1 MNKNKDKDK
10 NINTNINSNENTGIW
25 SARFKG
31 KLDNIANHFN
41 SSISFDQKMYK
52 EDINGS
58 IKHAIMLESQG
69 IINKN
74 DLNSIISGLEE
85 ITIELDNNILTFN
98 PESEDIHMFIEEI
111 LTKKIGDPAKKL
123 HTARSRNDQV
133 ALDIKLY
140 LKNQIKIIINNL
152 KHLIITLSTLSTNNL
167 DTIMPG
173 YTHMQI
179 AQPITFAHH
188 LMAYAQMFIRD
199 IQRLTNANNLMDKSP
214 IGAGALATT
223 TYNINRFLE
232 SELLGFKYPT
242 RNSLDSV
249 SDRDHVIEIA
259 NALAIISM
267 HMSRICEEMII
278 WQSNEFKFIEI
289 SDKYSTGS
297 SIMPQKKNP
306 DMCELIRGKTGRIY
320 GNLVALLTMMKGL
333 PLAYNKDMQEDKE
346 PIFDSIE
353 NTKICIEILDK
364 MLETLTVN
372 TQNMAKKAEEGYIN
386 ATDVADYLT
395 KKGLPFREAYKI
407 TGSIVKYAIDKK
419 KTLNELTL
427 DEYNIFSNIFKN
439 DVYDAINIHNCVESR
454 NIYGGPS
461 KKAVSLQIKETL
473 EEISKY

>member
-1 MNKNKDKDK
+1 MEKNKNNKE
-10 NINTNINSNENTGIW
+10 TVGIW
-25 SARFKG
+25 GARFKG
-31 KLDNIANHFN
+31 QLETIANHFN
-41 SSISFDQKMYK
+41 SSISFDSKMYK
-52 EDINGS
+52 EDIEGS
-58 IKHAIMLESQG
+58 RKHAMMLEIQG
-69 IINKN
+69 IISKE
-74 DLNSIISGLEE
+74 DLDSILNGLEE
-85 ITIELDNNILTFN
+85 IEKDLNDGNLQVN
-98 PESEDIHMFIEEI
+98 PNSEDIHMFVEEI
-111 LTKKIGDPAKKL
+111 LTKRIGKPAKKL

-140 LKNQIKIIINNL
+140 LRNQIQILVKKL
-152 KHLIITLSTLSTNNL
+152 KHLIETLSNLAKNNL
-167 DTIMPG
+167 ATIMPG

-199 IQRLTNANNLMDKSP
+199 IYRLKNAEKIMDKSP

-223 TYNINRFLE
+223 TYDIDRFLE
-232 SELLGFKYPT
+232 ASLLGYDVPT

-259 NALAIISM
+259 NDIAIISM
-267 HMSRICEEMII
+267 HMSRISEEMII

-320 GNLVALLTMMKGL
+320 GNLIALLTMMKGL

-353 NTKICIEILDK
+353 NIIPCIDILDK

-372 TQNMAKKAEEGYIN
+372 KEIMAKKAEEGYIN

-419 KTLNELTL
+419 KTLNELSL
-427 DEYNIFSNIFKN
+427 DEYTTFSDIFTN
-439 DVYDAINIHNCVESR
+439 DIYDAINIHNCVESR

-461 KKAVSLQIKETL
+461 KEAVSLQIKETL

>member
-1 MNKNKDKDK
+1 MEKNNNNKE
-10 NINTNINSNENTGIW
+10 TVGIW
-25 SARFKG
+25 GARFKG
-31 KLDNIANHFN
+31 KLETIANHFN
-41 SSISFDQKMYK
+41 SSISFDSKMYK
-52 EDINGS
+52 EDIEGS
-58 IKHAIMLESQG
+58 KKHAMMLEIQG
-69 IINKN
+69 IISKE
-74 DLNSIISGLEE
+74 DLDSILNGLEE
-85 ITIELDNNILTFN
+85 IEKDLNDGNLQVN
-98 PESEDIHMFIEEI
+98 PNSEDIHMFVEEI
-111 LTKKIGDPAKKL
+111 LTKRIGKPAKKL

-140 LKNQIKIIINNL
+140 LRNQIQIIVKKL
-152 KHLIITLSTLSTNNL
+152 KHLIETLSNLAKNNL
-167 DTIMPG
+167 DTIIPG

-199 IQRLTNANNLMDKSP
+199 IYRLKNAEKIMDKSP

-223 TYNINRFLE
+223 TYDIDRFLE
-232 SELLGFKYPT
+232 ASLLGYDMPT

-259 NALAIISM
+259 NDIAIISM
-267 HMSRICEEMII
+267 HMSRISEEMII

-320 GNLVALLTMMKGL
+320 GNLIALLTIMKGL

-353 NTKICIEILDK
+353 NIIPCIDILDK

-372 TQNMAKKAEEGYIN
+372 KEIMAKKAEEGYIN

-427 DEYNIFSNIFKN
+427 DEYNTFSDIFTN
-439 DVYDAINIHNCVESR
+439 DIYDAINIHNCVESR

-461 KKAVSLQIKETL
+461 KEAVSLQIKETL

>member
-1 MNKNKDKDK
+1 MEKNKNNKE
-10 NINTNINSNENTGIW
+10 TVGIW
-25 SARFKG
+25 GARFKG
-31 KLDNIANHFN
+31 QLETIANHFN
-41 SSISFDQKMYK
+41 SSISFDSKMYK
-52 EDINGS
+52 EDIEGS
-58 IKHAIMLESQG
+58 KKHAMMLEIQG
-69 IINKN
+69 IISKE
-74 DLNSIISGLEE
+74 DLDSILNGLEE
-85 ITIELDNNILTFN
+85 IEKDLNDGNLQVN
-98 PESEDIHMFIEEI
+98 PNSEDIHMFVEEI
-111 LTKKIGDPAKKL
+111 LTKRIGKPAKKL

-140 LKNQIKIIINNL
+140 LRNQIQILVKKL
-152 KHLIITLSTLSTNNL
+152 KHLIETLSNLAKNNL

-199 IQRLTNANNLMDKSP
+199 IYRLKNAEKIMDKSP

-223 TYNINRFLE
+223 TYDIDRFLE
-232 SELLGFKYPT
+232 ASLLGYDMPT

-259 NALAIISM
+259 NDIAIISM
-267 HMSRICEEMII
+267 HMSRISEEMII

-320 GNLVALLTMMKGL
+320 GNLIALLTIMKGL

-353 NTKICIEILDK
+353 NIIPCIDILDK

-372 TQNMAKKAEEGYIN
+372 KEIMAKKAEEGYIN

-427 DEYNIFSNIFKN
+427 DEYNTFSDIFTN
-439 DVYDAINIHNCVESR
+439 DIYDAINIHNCVESR

-461 KKAVSLQIKETL
+461 KEAVSLQIKETL

>member
-1 MNKNKDKDK
+1 MEKNKNNKE
-10 NINTNINSNENTGIW
+10 TVGIW
-25 SARFKG
+25 GARFKG
-31 KLDNIANHFN
+31 ELESIANHFN
-41 SSISFDQKMYK
+41 SSISFDNKMYK
-52 EDINGS
+52 EDIEGS
-58 IKHAIMLESQG
+58 KKHAMMLEIQK
-69 IINKN
+69 IITKE
-74 DLNSIISGLEE
+74 DLDSILNGLEE
-85 ITIELDNNILTFN
+85 IEKDLNDGNLQVN
-98 PESEDIHMFIEEI
+98 PNSEDIHMFIEEI
-111 LTKKIGDPAKKL
+111 LTKRIGKPAKKL

-140 LKNQIKIIINNL
+140 LRNQIQILVKKL
-152 KHLIITLSTLSTNNL
+152 KHLIETLSNLAKNNL

-199 IQRLTNANNLMDKSP
+199 IYRLKNAEKIMDKSP

-223 TYNINRFLE
+223 TYDIDRFLE
-232 SELLGFKYPT
+232 ASLLGYDVPT

-259 NALAIISM
+259 NDIAIISM
-267 HMSRICEEMII
+267 HMSRISEEMII

-320 GNLVALLTMMKGL
+320 GNLIALLTMMKGL

-353 NTKICIEILDK
+353 NIIPCIDILDK

-372 TQNMAKKAEEGYIN
+372 KEIMAKKAEEGYIN

-427 DEYNIFSNIFKN
+427 DEYNTFSDIFTTDI
-439 DVYDAINIHNCVESR
+439 YDAINIHNCVESR

-461 KKAVSLQIKETL
+461 KEAVSLQIRETL

>member
-1 MNKNKDKDK
+1 MEKNKNNKE
-10 NINTNINSNENTGIW
+10 TVGIW
-25 SARFKG
+25 GARFKG
-31 KLDNIANHFN
+31 ELETIANHFN
-41 SSISFDQKMYK
+41 SSISFDNKMYK
-52 EDINGS
+52 EDIEGS
-58 IKHAIMLESQG
+58 KKHAMMLEIQG
-69 IINKN
+69 IINKE
-74 DLNSIISGLEE
+74 DLDSILNGLEE
-85 ITIELDNNILTFN
+85 IEKDLNDGNLQVN
-98 PESEDIHMFIEEI
+98 PNSEDIHMFVEEI
-111 LTKKIGDPAKKL
+111 LTKRIGKPAKKL

-140 LKNQIKIIINNL
+140 LRNQIQILVKKL
-152 KHLIITLSTLSTNNL
+152 KHLIETLSNLAKNNL

-188 LMAYAQMFIRD
+188 LIAYAQMFIRD
-199 IQRLTNANNLMDKSP
+199 IYRLKNAEKIMDKSP

-223 TYNINRFLE
+223 TYDIDRFLE
-232 SELLGFKYPT
+232 ASLLGYDMPT

-259 NALAIISM
+259 NDIAIISM
-267 HMSRICEEMII
+267 HMSRISEEMII

-320 GNLVALLTMMKGL
+320 GNLIALLTMMKGL

-353 NTKICIEILDK
+353 NIIPCIDILDK

-372 TQNMAKKAEEGYIN
+372 KEIMAKKAEEGYIN

-419 KTLNELTL
+419 KTLNELSL
-427 DEYNIFSNIFKN
+427 DEYTTFSDIFTN
-439 DVYDAINIHNCVESR
+439 DIYNAINIHNCVESR

-461 KKAVSLQIKETL
+461 KEAVSLQIKETL

>member
-1 MNKNKDKDK
+1 MEKNKNNKE
-10 NINTNINSNENTGIW
+10 TVGIW
-25 SARFKG
+25 GARFKG
-31 KLDNIANHFN
+31 ELETIANHFN
-41 SSISFDQKMYK
+41 SSISFDSKMYK
-52 EDINGS
+52 EDIEGS
-58 IKHAIMLESQG
+58 KKHAMMLEIQG
-69 IINKN
+69 IISKE
-74 DLNSIISGLEE
+74 DLDSILNGLEE
-85 ITIELDNNILTFN
+85 IEKDLNDGNLQVN
-98 PESEDIHMFIEEI
+98 PNSEDIHMFVEEI
-111 LTKKIGDPAKKL
+111 LTKRIGKPAKKL

-140 LKNQIKIIINNL
+140 LRNQIQIIVKKL
-152 KHLIITLSTLSTNNL
+152 KHLIETLSNLAKNNL

-199 IQRLTNANNLMDKSP
+199 IYRLKNAEKIMDKSP

-223 TYNINRFLE
+223 TYDIDRFLE
-232 SELLGFKYPT
+232 ASLLGYDLPT

-259 NALAIISM
+259 NNIAIISM
-267 HMSRICEEMII
+267 HMSRISEEMII

-320 GNLVALLTMMKGL
+320 GNLIALLTMMKGL

-353 NTKICIEILDK
+353 NIIPCIDILDK

-372 TQNMAKKAEEGYIN
+372 KKIMAKKAEEGYIN

-427 DEYNIFSNIFKN
+427 DEYNTFSDIFTN
-439 DVYDAINIHNCVESR
+439 DIYDAINIHNCVESR

-461 KKAVSLQIKETL
+461 KEAVSLQIKETL

>member
-1 MNKNKDKDK
+1 MEKNKNNKE
-10 NINTNINSNENTGIW
+10 IVGILG
-25 SARFKG
+25 ARFRG
-31 KLDNIANHFN
+31 QLETIANHFN
-41 SSISFDQKMYK
+41 SSISFDSKMYK
-52 EDINGS
+52 EDIEGS
-58 IKHAIMLESQG
+58 RKHAMMLEIQG
-69 IINKN
+69 IISKE
-74 DLNSIISGLEE
+74 DLDSILNGLEE
-85 ITIELDNNILTFN
+85 IEKDLNDGNLQVN
-98 PESEDIHMFIEEI
+98 PNSEDIHMFVEEI
-111 LTKKIGDPAKKL
+111 LTKRIGKPAKKL

-140 LKNQIKIIINNL
+140 LRNQIQTLVKKL
-152 KHLIITLSTLSTNNL
+152 KHLIETLSNLAKNNL

-199 IQRLTNANNLMDKSP
+199 IYRLKNAEKIMDKSP

-223 TYNINRFLE
+223 TYDIDRFLE
-232 SELLGFKYPT
+232 ASLLGYDMPT

-259 NALAIISM
+259 NDIAIISM
-267 HMSRICEEMII
+267 HMSRISEEMII

-320 GNLVALLTMMKGL
+320 GNLIALLTMMKGL

-353 NTKICIEILDK
+353 NIIPCIDILDK

-372 TQNMAKKAEEGYIN
+372 KEIMAKKAEEGYIN

-427 DEYNIFSNIFKN
+427 DEYNTFSDIFTTDI
-439 DVYDAINIHNCVESR
+439 YDAINIHNCVESR

-461 KKAVSLQIKETL
+461 KEAVSLQIKETL

>member
-1 MNKNKDKDK
+1 MEKNKNNKE
-10 NINTNINSNENTGIW
+10 TVGIW
-25 SARFKG
+25 GARFKG
-31 KLDNIANHFN
+31 QLETIANHFN
-41 SSISFDQKMYK
+41 SSISFDNKMYK
-52 EDINGS
+52 EDIEGS
-58 IKHAIMLESQG
+58 KKHAMMLEIQK
-69 IINKN
+69 IITKE
-74 DLNSIISGLEE
+74 DLDSILNGLEE
-85 ITIELDNNILTFN
+85 IEKDLNDGNLQVN
-98 PESEDIHMFIEEI
+98 PNSEDIHMFVEEI
-111 LTKKIGDPAKKL
+111 LTKRIGKPAKKL

-140 LKNQIKIIINNL
+140 LRNQIQILVKKL
-152 KHLIITLSTLSTNNL
+152 KHLIETLSNLAKNNL

-199 IQRLTNANNLMDKSP
+199 IYRLKNAEKIMDKCP

-223 TYNINRFLE
+223 TYDIDRFLE
-232 SELLGFKYPT
+232 ASLLGYDMPT

-259 NALAIISM
+259 NDIAIISM

-320 GNLVALLTMMKGL
+320 GNLIALLTMMKGL

-353 NTKICIEILDK
+353 NIIPCINILDK

-372 TQNMAKKAEEGYIN
+372 KEIMAKKAEEGYIN

-419 KTLNELTL
+419 KTLNELSL
-427 DEYNIFSNIFKN
+427 DEYITFSDIFKN
-439 DVYDAINIHNCVESR
+439 DIYNAINIHNCVESR

-461 KKAVSLQIKETL
+461 KEAVSLQIKETL

>member
-1 MNKNKDKDK
+1 MEKNNNNKE
-10 NINTNINSNENTGIW
+10 TVGIW
-25 SARFKG
+25 GARFKG
-31 KLDNIANHFN
+31 KLETIANHFN
-41 SSISFDQKMYK
+41 SSISFDSKMYK
-52 EDINGS
+52 EDIEGS
-58 IKHAIMLESQG
+58 KKHAMMLEIQG
-69 IINKN
+69 IISKE
-74 DLNSIISGLEE
+74 DLDSILNGLEE
-85 ITIELDNNILTFN
+85 IEKDLNDGNLQVN
-98 PESEDIHMFIEEI
+98 PNSEDIHMFVEEI
-111 LTKKIGDPAKKL
+111 LTKRIGKPAKKL

-140 LKNQIKIIINNL
+140 LRNQIQIIVKKL
-152 KHLIITLSTLSTNNL
+152 KHLIETLSNLAKNNL
-167 DTIMPG
+167 DTIIPG

-199 IQRLTNANNLMDKSP
+199 IYRLKNAEKIMDKSP

-223 TYNINRFLE
+223 TYDIDRFLE
-232 SELLGFKYPT
+232 ASLLGYDMPT

-259 NALAIISM
+259 NDIAIISM
-267 HMSRICEEMII
+267 HMSRISEEMII

-320 GNLVALLTMMKGL
+320 GNLIALLTMMKGL

-353 NTKICIEILDK
+353 NIIPCIDILDK

-372 TQNMAKKAEEGYIN
+372 KEIMAKKAEEGYIN

-427 DEYNIFSNIFKN
+427 DEYNTFSDIFTTDI
-439 DVYDAINIHNCVESR
+439 YDAINIHNCVESR

-461 KKAVSLQIKETL
+461 KEAVSLQIKETL

>member
-1 MNKNKDKDK
+1 MEKNKNNKE
-10 NINTNINSNENTGIW
+10 TVGIW
-25 SARFKG
+25 GARFKG
-31 KLDNIANHFN
+31 QLETIANHFN
-41 SSISFDQKMYK
+41 SSISFDSKMYK
-52 EDINGS
+52 EDIEGS
-58 IKHAIMLESQG
+58 RKHAMMLEIQG
-69 IINKN
+69 IISKE
-74 DLNSIISGLEE
+74 DLDSILNGLEE
-85 ITIELDNNILTFN
+85 IEKDLNDGNLQVN
-98 PESEDIHMFIEEI
+98 PNSEDIHMFVEEI
-111 LTKKIGDPAKKL
+111 LTKRIGNPAKKL
-123 HTARSRNDQV
+123 HTARSRYDQV

-140 LKNQIKIIINNL
+140 LRNQIQILVKKL
-152 KHLIITLSTLSTNNL
+152 KHLIETLSNLAKNNL
-167 DTIMPG
+167 ATIMPG

-199 IQRLTNANNLMDKSP
+199 IYRLKNAEKIMDKSP

-223 TYNINRFLE
+223 TYDIDRFLE
-232 SELLGFKYPT
+232 ASLLGYDVPT

-259 NALAIISM
+259 NDIAIISM
-267 HMSRICEEMII
+267 HMSRISEEMII

-320 GNLVALLTMMKGL
+320 GNLIALLTMMKGL

-353 NTKICIEILDK
+353 NIIPCIDILDK

-372 TQNMAKKAEEGYIN
+372 KEIMAKKAEEGYIN
-386 ATDVADYLT
+386 ATDVADYPT

-427 DEYNIFSNIFKN
+427 DEYNTFSDIFTTDI
-439 DVYDAINIHNCVESR
+439 YDAINIHNCVESR

-461 KKAVSLQIKETL
+461 KEAVSLQIKETL

>member
-1 MNKNKDKDK
+1 MEKNKNNKE
-10 NINTNINSNENTGIW
+10 TVGIW
-25 SARFKG
+25 GARFKG
-31 KLDNIANHFN
+31 QLETIANHFN
-41 SSISFDQKMYK
+41 SSISFDSKMYK
-52 EDINGS
+52 EDIEGS
-58 IKHAIMLESQG
+58 KKHAMMLEIQG
-69 IINKN
+69 IISKE
-74 DLNSIISGLEE
+74 DLDSILNGLEE
-85 ITIELDNNILTFN
+85 IEKDLNDGNLQVN
-98 PESEDIHMFIEEI
+98 PNSEDIHMFVEEI
-111 LTKKIGDPAKKL
+111 LTKRIGKPAKKL

-140 LKNQIKIIINNL
+140 LRNQIQILVKKL
-152 KHLIITLSTLSTNNL
+152 KHLIETLSNLAKNNL

-199 IQRLTNANNLMDKSP
+199 IYRLKNAEKIMDKSP

-223 TYNINRFLE
+223 TYDIDRFLE
-232 SELLGFKYPT
+232 ASLLGYDMPT

-259 NALAIISM
+259 NDIAIISM
-267 HMSRICEEMII
+267 HMSRISEEMII

-320 GNLVALLTMMKGL
+320 GNLIALLTMMKGL

-353 NTKICIEILDK
+353 NIIPCIDILDK

-372 TQNMAKKAEEGYIN
+372 KEIMAKKAEEGYIN

-407 TGSIVKYAIDKK
+407 TGSIVKYAIDNK

-427 DEYNIFSNIFKN
+427 DEYNTFSDIFTTDI
-439 DVYDAINIHNCVESR
+439 YDAINIHNCVESR

-461 KKAVSLQIKETL
+461 KEAVSLQIKETL

>member
-1 MNKNKDKDK
+1 MEKNKNNKE
-10 NINTNINSNENTGIW
+10 TVGIW
-25 SARFKG
+25 GARFKG
-31 KLDNIANHFN
+31 ELETIANHFN
-41 SSISFDQKMYK
+41 SSISFDSKMYK
-52 EDINGS
+52 EDIEGS
-58 IKHAIMLESQG
+58 KKHAMMLEIQG
-69 IINKN
+69 IISKE
-74 DLNSIISGLEE
+74 DLDSILNGLEE
-85 ITIELDNNILTFN
+85 IEKDLNDGNLQVN
-98 PESEDIHMFIEEI
+98 PNSEDIHMFVEEI
-111 LTKKIGDPAKKL
+111 LTKRIGKPAKKL

-140 LKNQIKIIINNL
+140 LRNQIQIIVKKL
-152 KHLIITLSTLSTNNL
+152 KHLIETLSNLAKNNL
-167 DTIMPG
+167 DTIIPG

-199 IQRLTNANNLMDKSP
+199 IYRLKNAEKIMDKSP

-223 TYNINRFLE
+223 TYDIDRFLE
-232 SELLGFKYPT
+232 ASLLGYDMPT

-259 NALAIISM
+259 NDIAIISM
-267 HMSRICEEMII
+267 HMSRISEEMII

-320 GNLVALLTMMKGL
+320 GNLIALLTMMKGL

-353 NTKICIEILDK
+353 NIIPCIDILDK

-372 TQNMAKKAEEGYIN
+372 KEIMAKKAEEGYIN

-427 DEYNIFSNIFKN
+427 DEYNTFSDIFTN
-439 DVYDAINIHNCVESR
+439 DIYDAINIHNCVESR

-461 KKAVSLQIKETL
+461 KEAVSLQIKETL

>member
-1 MNKNKDKDK
+1 MEKNKNNKE
-10 NINTNINSNENTGIW
+10 TVGIW
-25 SARFKG
+25 GARFKG
-31 KLDNIANHFN
+31 ELESIANHFN
-41 SSISFDQKMYK
+41 SSISFDSKMYK
-52 EDINGS
+52 EDIEGS
-58 IKHAIMLESQG
+58 KKHAMMLEIQG
-69 IINKN
+69 IIRKE
-74 DLNSIISGLEE
+74 DLDSILNGLEE
-85 ITIELDNNILTFN
+85 IEKDLNDGNLQVN
-98 PESEDIHMFIEEI
+98 PNSEDIHMFVEEI
-111 LTKKIGDPAKKL
+111 LTKRIGKPAKKL

-140 LKNQIKIIINNL
+140 LRNQIQILVKKL
-152 KHLIITLSTLSTNNL
+152 KHLIETLSNLAKNNL

-199 IQRLTNANNLMDKSP
+199 IYRLKNAEKIMDKSP

-223 TYNINRFLE
+223 TYDIDRFLE
-232 SELLGFKYPT
+232 ASLLGYDMPT

-259 NALAIISM
+259 NDIAIISM
-267 HMSRICEEMII
+267 HMSRISEEMII

-320 GNLVALLTMMKGL
+320 GNLIALLTIMKGL

-353 NTKICIEILDK
+353 NIIPCIDILDK

-372 TQNMAKKAEEGYIN
+372 KKIMAKKAEEGYIN

-427 DEYNIFSNIFKN
+427 DEYNTFSDIFTTDI
-439 DVYDAINIHNCVESR
+439 YDAINIHNCVESR

-461 KKAVSLQIKETL
+461 KEAVSSQIKETL

>member
-1 MNKNKDKDK
+1 MEKNKNNKE
-10 NINTNINSNENTGIW
+10 TVGIW
-25 SARFKG
+25 GARFKG
-31 KLDNIANHFN
+31 QLETIANHFN
-41 SSISFDQKMYK
+41 SSISFDSKMYK
-52 EDINGS
+52 EDIEGS
-58 IKHAIMLESQG
+58 KKHAMMLEIQG
-69 IINKN
+69 IIRKE
-74 DLNSIISGLEE
+74 DLDSILNGLEE
-85 ITIELDNNILTFN
+85 IEKDLNDGNLQVN
-98 PESEDIHMFIEEI
+98 PNSEDIHMFVEEI
-111 LTKKIGDPAKKL
+111 LTKRIGKPAKKL

-140 LKNQIKIIINNL
+140 LRNQIQIIVKKL
-152 KHLIITLSTLSTNNL
+152 KHLIETLSNLAKNNL
-167 DTIMPG
+167 DTIIPG

-199 IQRLTNANNLMDKSP
+199 IYRLKNAEKIMDKSP

-223 TYNINRFLE
+223 TYDIDRFLE
-232 SELLGFKYPT
+232 ASLLGYDMPT

-259 NALAIISM
+259 NDIAIISM
-267 HMSRICEEMII
+267 HMSRISEEMII

-320 GNLVALLTMMKGL
+320 GNLIALLTMMKGL

-353 NTKICIEILDK
+353 NIIPCIDILDK

-372 TQNMAKKAEEGYIN
+372 KEIMAKKAEEGYIN

-427 DEYNIFSNIFKN
+427 DEYNTFSDIFTTDI
-439 DVYDAINIHNCVESR
+439 YDAINIHNCVESR

-461 KKAVSLQIKETL
+461 KEAVSLQIKETL

>member
-1 MNKNKDKDK
+1 MEKNKNNKE
-10 NINTNINSNENTGIW
+10 TVGIW
-25 SARFKG
+25 GARFKG
-31 KLDNIANHFN
+31 QLETIANHFN
-41 SSISFDQKMYK
+41 SSISFDSKMYK
-52 EDINGS
+52 EDIEGS
-58 IKHAIMLESQG
+58 KKHAMMLEIQG
-69 IINKN
+69 IISKE
-74 DLNSIISGLEE
+74 DLDSILNGLEE
-85 ITIELDNNILTFN
+85 IEKDLNDGNLQVN
-98 PESEDIHMFIEEI
+98 PNSEDIHMFVEEI
-111 LTKKIGDPAKKL
+111 LTKRIGKPAKKL

-140 LKNQIKIIINNL
+140 LRNQIQILVKKL
-152 KHLIITLSTLSTNNL
+152 KHLIETLSNLAKNNL
-167 DTIMPG
+167 ATIMPG

-199 IQRLTNANNLMDKSP
+199 IYRLKNAEKIMDKSP

-223 TYNINRFLE
+223 TYDIDRFLE
-232 SELLGFKYPT
+232 ASLLGYDVPT

-259 NALAIISM
+259 NDIAIISM
-267 HMSRICEEMII
+267 HMSRISEEMII

-320 GNLVALLTMMKGL
+320 GNLIALLTMMKGL

-353 NTKICIEILDK
+353 NIIPCIDILDK

-372 TQNMAKKAEEGYIN
+372 KEIMAKKAEEGYIN

-427 DEYNIFSNIFKN
+427 DEYNTFSDIFTTDI
-439 DVYDAINIHNCVESR
+439 YDAINIHNCVESR

-461 KKAVSLQIKETL
+461 KEAVSLQIKETL

>member
-1 MNKNKDKDK
+1 MEKNKNNKE
-10 NINTNINSNENTGIW
+10 TVGIW
-25 SARFKG
+25 GARFKG
-31 KLDNIANHFN
+31 KLETIANHFN
-41 SSISFDQKMYK
+41 SSISFDSKMYK
-52 EDINGS
+52 EDIEGS
-58 IKHAIMLESQG
+58 KKHAMMLEIQG
-69 IINKN
+69 IISKE
-74 DLNSIISGLEE
+74 DLDSILNGLEE
-85 ITIELDNNILTFN
+85 IEKDLNDGNLQVN
-98 PESEDIHMFIEEI
+98 PNSEDIHMFVEEI
-111 LTKKIGDPAKKL
+111 LTKRIGKPAKKL

-140 LKNQIKIIINNL
+140 LRNQIQILVKKL
-152 KHLIITLSTLSTNNL
+152 KHLIETLSNLAKNNL

-199 IQRLTNANNLMDKSP
+199 IYRLKNAEKIMDKSP

-223 TYNINRFLE
+223 TYDIDRFLE
-232 SELLGFKYPT
+232 ASLLGYDMPT

-259 NALAIISM
+259 NDIAIISM
-267 HMSRICEEMII
+267 HMSRISEEMII

-320 GNLVALLTMMKGL
+320 GNLIALLTMMKGL

-353 NTKICIEILDK
+353 NIIPCIDILDK

-372 TQNMAKKAEEGYIN
+372 KKIMAKKAEEGYIN

-427 DEYNIFSNIFKN
+427 DEYNTFSDIFTN
-439 DVYDAINIHNCVESR
+439 DIYDAINIHNCVESR

-461 KKAVSLQIKETL
+461 KEAVSLQIKETL

>member
-1 MNKNKDKDK
+1 MEKNKNNKE
-10 NINTNINSNENTGIW
+10 TVGIW
-25 SARFKG
+25 GARFKG
-31 KLDNIANHFN
+31 QLETIANHFN
-41 SSISFDQKMYK
+41 SSISFDSKMYK
-52 EDINGS
+52 EDIEGS
-58 IKHAIMLESQG
+58 RKHAMMLEIQG
-69 IINKN
+69 IISKE
-74 DLNSIISGLEE
+74 DLDSILNGLEE
-85 ITIELDNNILTFN
+85 IEKDLNDGNLQVN
-98 PESEDIHMFIEEI
+98 PNSEDIHMFVEEI
-111 LTKKIGDPAKKL
+111 LTKRIGKPAKKL

-140 LKNQIKIIINNL
+140 LRNQIQILVKKL
-152 KHLIITLSTLSTNNL
+152 KHLIETLSNLAKNNL
-167 DTIMPG
+167 ATIMPG

-199 IQRLTNANNLMDKSP
+199 IYRLKNAEKIMDKSP

-223 TYNINRFLE
+223 TYDIDRFLE
-232 SELLGFKYPT
+232 ASLLGYDVPT

-259 NALAIISM
+259 NDIAIISM
-267 HMSRICEEMII
+267 HMSRISEEMII

-320 GNLVALLTMMKGL
+320 GNLIALLTMMKGL
-333 PLAYNKDMQEDKE
+333 PLAYNKDMQEDKG

-353 NTKICIEILDK
+353 NIIPCIDILDK

-372 TQNMAKKAEEGYIN
+372 KEIMAKKAEEGYIN

-427 DEYNIFSNIFKN
+427 DEYNTFSDIFTTDI
-439 DVYDAINIHNCVESR
+439 YDAINIHNCVESR

-461 KKAVSLQIKETL
+461 KEAVSLQIKETL

>member
-1 MNKNKDKDK
+1 MEKNKNNKE
-10 NINTNINSNENTGIW
+10 TVGIW
-25 SARFKG
+25 GARFKG
-31 KLDNIANHFN
+31 KLETIANHFN
-41 SSISFDQKMYK
+41 SSISFDSKMYK
-52 EDINGS
+52 EDIEGS
-58 IKHAIMLESQG
+58 RKHAMMLEIQG
-69 IINKN
+69 IISKE
-74 DLNSIISGLEE
+74 DLDSILNGLEE
-85 ITIELDNNILTFN
+85 IEKDLNDGNLQVN
-98 PESEDIHMFIEEI
+98 PNSEDIHMFVEEI
-111 LTKKIGDPAKKL
+111 LTKRIGKPAKKL

-140 LKNQIKIIINNL
+140 LRNQIQILVKKL
-152 KHLIITLSTLSTNNL
+152 KHLIETLSNLAKNNL
-167 DTIMPG
+167 ATIMPG

-199 IQRLTNANNLMDKSP
+199 IYRLKNAEKIMDKSP

-223 TYNINRFLE
+223 TYDIDRFLE
-232 SELLGFKYPT
+232 ASLLGYDVPT

-259 NALAIISM
+259 NDIAIISM
-267 HMSRICEEMII
+267 HMSRISEEMII

-320 GNLVALLTMMKGL
+320 GNLIALLTMMKGL

-353 NTKICIEILDK
+353 NIIPCIDILDK

-372 TQNMAKKAEEGYIN
+372 KEIMAKKAEEGYIN

-427 DEYNIFSNIFKN
+427 DEYNTFSDIFTTDI
-439 DVYDAINIHNCVESR
+439 YDAINIHNCVESR

-461 KKAVSLQIKETL
+461 KEAVSLQIKETL

>member
-1 MNKNKDKDK
+1 
-10 NINTNINSNENTGIW
+10 
-25 SARFKG
+25 
-31 KLDNIANHFN
+31 
-41 SSISFDQKMYK
+41 MYK

-58 IKHAIMLESQG
+58 IKHAIMLELQC
-69 IINKN
+69 IIDKN
-74 DLNSIISGLEE
+74 DLKSIISGLEE
-85 ITIELDNNILTFN
+85 IKNELDNNILTFN

-111 LTKKIGDPAKKL
+111 LTKKIRDPAKKL

-140 LKNQIKIIINNL
+140 LKNQIRVIVDKL
-152 KHLIITLSTLSTNNL
+152 KHLVNTISTLASNNL

-188 LMAYAQMFIRD
+188 LMAYAQMYIRD
-199 IQRLTNANNLMDKSP
+199 IRRLLNANELMDKSP

-223 TYNINRFLE
+223 TYNIDRFLE
-232 SELLGFKYPT
+232 AELLGFECPT

-249 SDRDHVIEIA
+249 SDRDHVIEVA
-259 NALAIISM
+259 NSLAIISM
-267 HMSRICEEMII
+267 HMSRMCEEMII

-306 DMCELIRGKTGRIY
+306 DMCELIRGKSGRIY

-353 NTKICIEILDK
+353 NTTICIEILDK

-372 TQNMAKKAEEGYIN
+372 THNMAKKAEEGYIN

-419 KTLNELTL
+419 KTLNELSL
-427 DEYNIFSNIFKN
+427 DEYTTFSDIFSNDI
-439 DVYDAINIHNCVESR
+439 YDAINIHNCVESR
-454 NIYGGPS
+454 NVYGGPS
-461 KKAVSLQIKETL
+461 KEAVSLQIKETL

>member
-1 MNKNKDKDK
+1 MEKNKNNKE
-10 NINTNINSNENTGIW
+10 TVGIW
-25 SARFKG
+25 GARFKG
-31 KLDNIANHFN
+31 ELETIANHFN
-41 SSISFDQKMYK
+41 SSISFDSKMYK
-52 EDINGS
+52 EDIEGS
-58 IKHAIMLESQG
+58 KKHAMMLEIQG
-69 IINKN
+69 IISKE
-74 DLNSIISGLEE
+74 DLDSILNGLEE
-85 ITIELDNNILTFN
+85 IEKDLNDGNLQVN
-98 PESEDIHMFIEEI
+98 PNSEDIHMFVEEI
-111 LTKKIGDPAKKL
+111 LTKRIGKPAKKL

-140 LKNQIKIIINNL
+140 LRNQIQILVKKL
-152 KHLIITLSTLSTNNL
+152 KHLIETLSNLAKNNL

-199 IQRLTNANNLMDKSP
+199 IYRLKNAEKIMDKSP

-223 TYNINRFLE
+223 TYDIDRFLE
-232 SELLGFKYPT
+232 ASLLGYDMPT

-259 NALAIISM
+259 NDIAIISM
-267 HMSRICEEMII
+267 HMSRISEEMII

-320 GNLVALLTMMKGL
+320 GNLIALLTMMKGL

-353 NTKICIEILDK
+353 NIIPCIDILDK

-372 TQNMAKKAEEGYIN
+372 KKIMVKKAEEGYIN

-407 TGSIVKYAIDKK
+407 TGSIVKYAIDNK

-427 DEYNIFSNIFKN
+427 DEYNTFSDIFTN
-439 DVYDAINIHNCVESR
+439 DIYDAINIHNCVESR

-461 KKAVSLQIKETL
+461 KEAVSLQIKETL

>member
-1 MNKNKDKDK
+1 MEKNKNNKE
-10 NINTNINSNENTGIW
+10 TVGIW
-25 SARFKG
+25 GARFKG
-31 KLDNIANHFN
+31 ELETIANHFN
-41 SSISFDQKMYK
+41 SSISFDSKMYK
-52 EDINGS
+52 EDIEGS
-58 IKHAIMLESQG
+58 KKHAMMLEIQG
-69 IINKN
+69 IISKE
-74 DLNSIISGLEE
+74 DLDSILNGLEE
-85 ITIELDNNILTFN
+85 IEKDLNDGNLQVN
-98 PESEDIHMFIEEI
+98 PNSEDIHMFVEEI
-111 LTKKIGDPAKKL
+111 LTKRIGKPAKKL

-140 LKNQIKIIINNL
+140 LRNQIQILVKKL
-152 KHLIITLSTLSTNNL
+152 KHLIKTLSNLAKNNL

-199 IQRLTNANNLMDKSP
+199 IYRLKNAEKIMDKSP

-223 TYNINRFLE
+223 TYDIDRFLE
-232 SELLGFKYPT
+232 ASLLGYDMPT

-259 NALAIISM
+259 NDIAIISM
-267 HMSRICEEMII
+267 HMSRISEEMII

-320 GNLVALLTMMKGL
+320 GNLIALLTMMKGL

-353 NTKICIEILDK
+353 NIIPCIDILDK

-372 TQNMAKKAEEGYIN
+372 KEIMAKKAEEGYIN

-407 TGSIVKYAIDKK
+407 TGSIVKYAIDNK

-427 DEYNIFSNIFKN
+427 DEYNTFSDIFTN
-439 DVYDAINIHNCVESR
+439 DIYVAINIHNCVESR

-461 KKAVSLQIKETL
+461 KEAVSSQIKETL

>member
-1 MNKNKDKDK
+1 MEKNKNNKE
-10 NINTNINSNENTGIW
+10 TVGIW
-25 SARFKG
+25 GARFKG
-31 KLDNIANHFN
+31 QLETIANHFN
-41 SSISFDQKMYK
+41 SSISFDSKMYK
-52 EDINGS
+52 EDIEGS
-58 IKHAIMLESQG
+58 KKHAMMLEIQG
-69 IINKN
+69 IISKE
-74 DLNSIISGLEE
+74 DLDSILNGLEE
-85 ITIELDNNILTFN
+85 IEKDLNDGNLQVN
-98 PESEDIHMFIEEI
+98 PNSEDIHMFVEEI
-111 LTKKIGDPAKKL
+111 LTKRIGKPAKKL

-140 LKNQIKIIINNL
+140 LRNQIQIIVKKL
-152 KHLIITLSTLSTNNL
+152 KHLIETLSNLAKNNL
-167 DTIMPG
+167 DTIIPG

-199 IQRLTNANNLMDKSP
+199 IYRLKNAEKIMDKSP

-223 TYNINRFLE
+223 TYDIDRFLE
-232 SELLGFKYPT
+232 ASLLGYDMPT

-259 NALAIISM
+259 NDIAIISM
-267 HMSRICEEMII
+267 HMSRISEEMII

-320 GNLVALLTMMKGL
+320 GNLIALLTIMKGL

-353 NTKICIEILDK
+353 NIIPCIDILDK

-372 TQNMAKKAEEGYIN
+372 KEIMAKKAEEGYIN

-427 DEYNIFSNIFKN
+427 DEYNTFSDIFTN
-439 DVYDAINIHNCVESR
+439 DIYDAINIHNCVESR

-461 KKAVSLQIKETL
+461 KEAVSLQIKETL

>member
-1 MNKNKDKDK
+1 MEKNKNNKE
-10 NINTNINSNENTGIW
+10 TVGIW
-25 SARFKG
+25 GARFKG
-31 KLDNIANHFN
+31 QLETIANHFN
-41 SSISFDQKMYK
+41 SSISFDSKMYK
-52 EDINGS
+52 EDIEGS
-58 IKHAIMLESQG
+58 RKHAMMLEIQG
-69 IINKN
+69 IISKE
-74 DLNSIISGLEE
+74 DLDSILNGLEE
-85 ITIELDNNILTFN
+85 IEKDLNDGNLQVN
-98 PESEDIHMFIEEI
+98 PNSEDIHMFVEEI
-111 LTKKIGDPAKKL
+111 LTKRIGKPAKKL

-140 LKNQIKIIINNL
+140 LRNQIQILVKKL
-152 KHLIITLSTLSTNNL
+152 KHLIETLSNLAKNNL
-167 DTIMPG
+167 ATIMPG

-199 IQRLTNANNLMDKSP
+199 IYRLKNAKKIMDKSP

-223 TYNINRFLE
+223 TYDIDRFLE
-232 SELLGFKYPT
+232 ASLLGYDVPT

-259 NALAIISM
+259 NDIAIISM
-267 HMSRICEEMII
+267 HMSRISEEMII

-320 GNLVALLTMMKGL
+320 GNLIALLTMMKGL

-353 NTKICIEILDK
+353 NIIPCIDILDK

-372 TQNMAKKAEEGYIN
+372 KEIMAKKAEEGYIN

-427 DEYNIFSNIFKN
+427 DEYNTFSDIFTTDI
-439 DVYDAINIHNCVESR
+439 YDAINIHNCVESR

-461 KKAVSLQIKETL
+461 KEAVSLQIKETL

>member
-1 MNKNKDKDK
+1 MEKNKNTKE
-10 NINTNINSNENTGIW
+10 TVGIW
-25 SARFKG
+25 GARFKG
-31 KLDNIANHFN
+31 ELETIANHFN
-41 SSISFDQKMYK
+41 SSISFDSKMYK
-52 EDINGS
+52 EDIEGS
-58 IKHAIMLESQG
+58 KKHAMMLEIQK
-69 IINKN
+69 IITKE
-74 DLNSIISGLEE
+74 DLDSILNGLEE
-85 ITIELDNNILTFN
+85 IEKDLNDGNLQVN
-98 PESEDIHMFIEEI
+98 PNSEDIHMFIEEI
-111 LTKKIGDPAKKL
+111 LTKRIGKPAKKL

-140 LKNQIKIIINNL
+140 LRNQIQILVKKL
-152 KHLIITLSTLSTNNL
+152 KHLIETLSNLAKNNL

-199 IQRLTNANNLMDKSP
+199 IYRLKNAEKIMDKSP

-223 TYNINRFLE
+223 TYDIDRFLE
-232 SELLGFKYPT
+232 ASLLGYDMPT

-259 NALAIISM
+259 NDIAIISM
-267 HMSRICEEMII
+267 HMSRISEEMII

-427 DEYNIFSNIFKN
+427 DEYNTFSNIFKN

-461 KKAVSLQIKETL
+461 KETVSLQIKETL

>member
-1 MNKNKDKDK
+1 MEKNKNNKE
-10 NINTNINSNENTGIW
+10 TVGIW
-25 SARFKG
+25 GSRFKG
-31 KLDNIANHFN
+31 QLETIANHFN
-41 SSISFDQKMYK
+41 SSISFDSKMYK
-52 EDINGS
+52 EDIEGS
-58 IKHAIMLESQG
+58 KKHAMMLEIQG
-69 IINKN
+69 IISKE
-74 DLNSIISGLEE
+74 DLDSILNGLEE
-85 ITIELDNNILTFN
+85 IEKDLNDGNLQVN
-98 PESEDIHMFIEEI
+98 PNSEDIHMFVEEI
-111 LTKKIGDPAKKL
+111 LTKRIGKPAKKL

-140 LKNQIKIIINNL
+140 LRNQIQIIVKKL
-152 KHLIITLSTLSTNNL
+152 KHLIETLSNLAKNNL
-167 DTIMPG
+167 DTIIPG

-199 IQRLTNANNLMDKSP
+199 IYRLKNAEKIMDKSP

-223 TYNINRFLE
+223 TYDIDRFLE
-232 SELLGFKYPT
+232 ASLLGYDMPT

-259 NALAIISM
+259 NDIAIISM
-267 HMSRICEEMII
+267 HMSRISEEMII

-320 GNLVALLTMMKGL
+320 GNLIALLTMMKGL

-353 NTKICIEILDK
+353 NIIPCIDILDK

-372 TQNMAKKAEEGYIN
+372 KEIMAKKAEEGYIN

-427 DEYNIFSNIFKN
+427 DEYNTFSDIFTN
-439 DVYDAINIHNCVESR
+439 DIYDAINIHNCVESR

-461 KKAVSLQIKETL
+461 KEAVSLQIKETL

>member
-1 MNKNKDKDK
+1 MEKNKNNKE
-10 NINTNINSNENTGIW
+10 TVGIW
-25 SARFKG
+25 GARFRG
-31 KLDNIANHFN
+31 QLETIANHFN
-41 SSISFDQKMYK
+41 SSISFDSKMYK
-52 EDINGS
+52 EDIEGS
-58 IKHAIMLESQG
+58 RKHAMMLEIQG
-69 IINKN
+69 IIRKE
-74 DLNSIISGLEE
+74 DLDSILNGLEE
-85 ITIELDNNILTFN
+85 IEKDLNDGNLQVN
-98 PESEDIHMFIEEI
+98 PNSEDIHMFVEEI
-111 LTKKIGDPAKKL
+111 LTKRIGKPAKKL

-140 LKNQIKIIINNL
+140 LRNQIQTLVKKL
-152 KHLIITLSTLSTNNL
+152 KHLIETLSNLAKNNL

-199 IQRLTNANNLMDKSP
+199 IYRLKNAEKIMDKSP

-223 TYNINRFLE
+223 TYDIDRFLE
-232 SELLGFKYPT
+232 ASLLGYDMPT

-259 NALAIISM
+259 NDIAIISM
-267 HMSRICEEMII
+267 HMSRISEEMII

-320 GNLVALLTMMKGL
+320 GNLIALLTMMKGL

-353 NTKICIEILDK
+353 NIIPCIDILDK

-372 TQNMAKKAEEGYIN
+372 KEIMAKKAEEGYIN

-419 KTLNELTL
+419 KTLNELSL
-427 DEYNIFSNIFKN
+427 DEYTTFSDIFTN
-439 DVYDAINIHNCVESR
+439 DIYNAINIHNCVESR

-461 KKAVSLQIKETL
+461 KEAVSLQIKETL

>member
-1 MNKNKDKDK
+1 MEKNKNNKE
-10 NINTNINSNENTGIW
+10 TVGIW
-25 SARFKG
+25 GARFKG
-31 KLDNIANHFN
+31 QLETIANHFN
-41 SSISFDQKMYK
+41 SSISFDSKMYK
-52 EDINGS
+52 EDIEGS
-58 IKHAIMLESQG
+58 KKHAMMLEIQG
-69 IINKN
+69 IISKE
-74 DLNSIISGLEE
+74 DLDSILNGLEE
-85 ITIELDNNILTFN
+85 IEKDLNDGNLQVN
-98 PESEDIHMFIEEI
+98 PNSEDIHMFVEEI
-111 LTKKIGDPAKKL
+111 LTKRIGKPAKKL

-140 LKNQIKIIINNL
+140 LRNQIQILVKKL
-152 KHLIITLSTLSTNNL
+152 KHLIETLSNLAKNNL

-199 IQRLTNANNLMDKSP
+199 IYRLKNAEKIMDKSP

-223 TYNINRFLE
+223 TYDIDRFLE
-232 SELLGFKYPT
+232 ASLLGYDMPT

-259 NALAIISM
+259 NDIAIISM
-267 HMSRICEEMII
+267 HMSRISEEMII

-320 GNLVALLTMMKGL
+320 GNLIALLTMMKGL

-353 NTKICIEILDK
+353 NIIPCIDILDK

-372 TQNMAKKAEEGYIN
+372 KEIMAKKAEEGYIN

-407 TGSIVKYAIDKK
+407 TGSIVKYAIDNK

-427 DEYNIFSNIFKN
+427 DEYTTFSDIFTTDI
-439 DVYDAINIHNCVESR
+439 YDAINIHNCVESR

-461 KKAVSLQIKETL
+461 KEAVSLQIKETL

>member
-1 MNKNKDKDK
+1 MEKNKNNKE
-10 NINTNINSNENTGIW
+10 TVGIW
-25 SARFKG
+25 GARFKG
-31 KLDNIANHFN
+31 QLETIANHFN
-41 SSISFDQKMYK
+41 SSISFDSKMYK
-52 EDINGS
+52 EDIEGS
-58 IKHAIMLESQG
+58 RKHAMMLEIQG
-69 IINKN
+69 IISKE
-74 DLNSIISGLEE
+74 DLDSILNGLEE
-85 ITIELDNNILTFN
+85 IEKDLNDGNLQVN
-98 PESEDIHMFIEEI
+98 PNSEDIHMFVEEI
-111 LTKKIGDPAKKL
+111 LTKRIGKPAKKL

-140 LKNQIKIIINNL
+140 LRNQIQILVKKL
-152 KHLIITLSTLSTNNL
+152 KHLIETLSNLAKNNL
-167 DTIMPG
+167 ATIMPG

-199 IQRLTNANNLMDKSP
+199 IYRLKNAEKIMDKSP

-223 TYNINRFLE
+223 TYDIDRFLE
-232 SELLGFKYPT
+232 ASLLGYDVPT

-259 NALAIISM
+259 NDIAIISM
-267 HMSRICEEMII
+267 HMSRISEEMII

-320 GNLVALLTMMKGL
+320 GNLIALLTMMKGL

-353 NTKICIEILDK
+353 NIIPCIDILDK

-372 TQNMAKKAEEGYIN
+372 KEIMAKKAEEGYIN

-419 KTLNELTL
+419 KTLNELSL
-427 DEYNIFSNIFKN
+427 DEYNTFSDIFTTDI
-439 DVYDAINIHNCVESR
+439 YDAINIHNCVESR

-461 KKAVSLQIKETL
+461 KEAVSLQIKETL

>member
-1 MNKNKDKDK
+1 MEKNKNNKE
-10 NINTNINSNENTGIW
+10 TVGIW
-25 SARFKG
+25 GARFKG
-31 KLDNIANHFN
+31 QLETIANHFN
-41 SSISFDQKMYK
+41 SSISFDSKMYK
-52 EDINGS
+52 EDIEGS
-58 IKHAIMLESQG
+58 KKHAMMLEIQG
-69 IINKN
+69 IISKE
-74 DLNSIISGLEE
+74 DLDSILNGLEE
-85 ITIELDNNILTFN
+85 IEKDLNDGNLQVN
-98 PESEDIHMFIEEI
+98 PNSEDIHMFVEEI
-111 LTKKIGDPAKKL
+111 LTKRIGKPAKKL

-140 LKNQIKIIINNL
+140 LRNQIQILVKKL
-152 KHLIITLSTLSTNNL
+152 KHLIETLSSLAKNNL

-188 LMAYAQMFIRD
+188 LIAYAQMFIRD
-199 IQRLTNANNLMDKSP
+199 IYRLKNAEKIMDKSP

-223 TYNINRFLE
+223 TYDIDRFLE
-232 SELLGFKYPT
+232 ASLLGYDMPT

-259 NALAIISM
+259 NDIAIISM
-267 HMSRICEEMII
+267 HMSRISEEMII

-320 GNLVALLTMMKGL
+320 GNLIALLTMMKGL

-353 NTKICIEILDK
+353 NIIPCINILDK

-372 TQNMAKKAEEGYIN
+372 KDIMAKKAEEGYIN

-419 KTLNELTL
+419 KTLNELSL
-427 DEYNIFSNIFKN
+427 DEYITFSDIFKN
-439 DVYDAINIHNCVESR
+439 DIYNAINIHNCVESR

-461 KKAVSLQIKETL
+461 KEAVSLQIKETL

>member
-1 MNKNKDKDK
+1 MEKNKNNKE
-10 NINTNINSNENTGIW
+10 TVGIW
-25 SARFKG
+25 GARFKG
-31 KLDNIANHFN
+31 ELETIANHFN
-41 SSISFDQKMYK
+41 SSISFDSKMYK
-52 EDINGS
+52 EDIEGS
-58 IKHAIMLESQG
+58 KKHAMMLEIQG
-69 IINKN
+69 IISKE
-74 DLNSIISGLEE
+74 DLDSILNGLEE
-85 ITIELDNNILTFN
+85 IEKDLNDGNLQVN
-98 PESEDIHMFIEEI
+98 PNSEDIHMFVEEI
-111 LTKKIGDPAKKL
+111 LTKRIGKPAKKL

-140 LKNQIKIIINNL
+140 LRNQIQILVKKL
-152 KHLIITLSTLSTNNL
+152 KHLIETLSNLAKNNL

-199 IQRLTNANNLMDKSP
+199 IYRLKNAEKIMDKSP

-223 TYNINRFLE
+223 TYDIDRFLE
-232 SELLGFKYPT
+232 ASLLGYDMPT

-259 NALAIISM
+259 NDIAIISM
-267 HMSRICEEMII
+267 HMSRISEEMII

-320 GNLVALLTMMKGL
+320 GNLLALLTMMKGL

-353 NTKICIEILDK
+353 NIIPCIDILDK

-372 TQNMAKKAEEGYIN
+372 KEIMAKKAEEGYIN

-407 TGSIVKYAIDKK
+407 TGSIVKYAIDNK

-427 DEYNIFSNIFKN
+427 DEYNTFSDIFTN
-439 DVYDAINIHNCVESR
+439 DIYNAINIHNCVESR

-461 KKAVSLQIKETL
+461 KEAVSLQIKETL

>member
-1 MNKNKDKDK
+1 MEKNKNNKE
-10 NINTNINSNENTGIW
+10 TVGIW
-25 SARFKG
+25 GARFKG
-31 KLDNIANHFN
+31 QLETIANHFN
-41 SSISFDQKMYK
+41 SSISFDSKMYK
-52 EDINGS
+52 EDIEGS
-58 IKHAIMLESQG
+58 KKHAMMLEIQG
-69 IINKN
+69 IISKE
-74 DLNSIISGLEE
+74 DLDSILNGLEE
-85 ITIELDNNILTFN
+85 IEKDLNDGNLQVN
-98 PESEDIHMFIEEI
+98 PNSEDIHMFVEEI
-111 LTKKIGDPAKKL
+111 LTKRIGKPAKKL

-140 LKNQIKIIINNL
+140 LRNQIQIIVKKL
-152 KHLIITLSTLSTNNL
+152 KHLIETLSNLAKNNL
-167 DTIMPG
+167 DTIIPG

-199 IQRLTNANNLMDKSP
+199 IYRLKNAEKIMDKSP

-223 TYNINRFLE
+223 TYDIDRFLE
-232 SELLGFKYPT
+232 ASLLGYDMPT

-259 NALAIISM
+259 NDIAIISM
-267 HMSRICEEMII
+267 HMSRISEEMII

-320 GNLVALLTMMKGL
+320 GNLIALLTMMKGL

-353 NTKICIEILDK
+353 NIIPCIDILDK

-372 TQNMAKKAEEGYIN
+372 KEIMAKKAEEGYIN

-427 DEYNIFSNIFKN
+427 DEYNTFSDIFTTDI
-439 DVYDAINIHNCVESR
+439 YDAINIHNCVESR

-461 KKAVSLQIKETL
+461 KEAVSLQIKETL

>member
-1 MNKNKDKDK
+1 MEKNKNNKE
-10 NINTNINSNENTGIW
+10 TVGIW
-25 SARFKG
+25 GARFKG
-31 KLDNIANHFN
+31 ELETIANHFN
-41 SSISFDQKMYK
+41 SSVSFDSKMYK
-52 EDINGS
+52 EDIEGS
-58 IKHAIMLESQG
+58 KKHAMMLEIQG
-69 IINKN
+69 IIRKE
-74 DLNSIISGLEE
+74 DLDSILNGLEE
-85 ITIELDNNILTFN
+85 IEKDLNDGNLQVN
-98 PESEDIHMFIEEI
+98 PNSEDIHMFVEEI
-111 LTKKIGDPAKKL
+111 LTKRIGKPAKKL

-140 LKNQIKIIINNL
+140 LRNQIQILVKKL
-152 KHLIITLSTLSTNNL
+152 KHLIETLSNLAKNNL

-199 IQRLTNANNLMDKSP
+199 IYRLKNAEKIMDKSP

-223 TYNINRFLE
+223 TYDIDRFLE
-232 SELLGFKYPT
+232 ASLLGYDMPT

-259 NALAIISM
+259 NDIAIISM
-267 HMSRICEEMII
+267 HMSRISEEMII

-320 GNLVALLTMMKGL
+320 GNLIALLTMMKGL

-353 NTKICIEILDK
+353 NIIPCIDILDK

-372 TQNMAKKAEEGYIN
+372 KEIMAKKAEEGYIN

-427 DEYNIFSNIFKN
+427 DEYNTFSDIFTN
-439 DVYDAINIHNCVESR
+439 DIYVAINIHNCVESR

-461 KKAVSLQIKETL
+461 KEAVSLQIKETL

>member
-1 MNKNKDKDK
+1 MEKNKNNKE
-10 NINTNINSNENTGIW
+10 TVGIW
-25 SARFKG
+25 GARFKG
-31 KLDNIANHFN
+31 QLETIANHFN
-41 SSISFDQKMYK
+41 SSISFDSKMYK
-52 EDINGS
+52 EDIEGS
-58 IKHAIMLESQG
+58 KKHAMMLEIQG
-69 IINKN
+69 IISKE
-74 DLNSIISGLEE
+74 DLDSILNGLEE
-85 ITIELDNNILTFN
+85 IEKDLNDGNLQVN
-98 PESEDIHMFIEEI
+98 PNSEDIHMFVEEI
-111 LTKKIGDPAKKL
+111 LTKRIGKPAKKL

-140 LKNQIKIIINNL
+140 LRNQIQILVKKL
-152 KHLIITLSTLSTNNL
+152 KHLIEILSNLAKNNL

-199 IQRLTNANNLMDKSP
+199 IYRLKNAEKIMDKSP

-223 TYNINRFLE
+223 TYDIDRFLE
-232 SELLGFKYPT
+232 ASLLGYDMPT

-259 NALAIISM
+259 NDIAIISM
-267 HMSRICEEMII
+267 HMSRISEEMII

-320 GNLVALLTMMKGL
+320 GNLIALLTMMKGL

-353 NTKICIEILDK
+353 NIIPCIDILDK

-372 TQNMAKKAEEGYIN
+372 KEIMAKKAEEGYIN

-419 KTLNELTL
+419 KTLNELSL
-427 DEYNIFSNIFKN
+427 DEYNTFSDIFTTDI
-439 DVYDAINIHNCVESR
+439 YDAINIHNCVESR

-461 KKAVSLQIKETL
+461 KEAVSLQIKETL

>member
-1 MNKNKDKDK
+1 MEKNKNNKE
-10 NINTNINSNENTGIW
+10 TVGIW
-25 SARFKG
+25 GARFKG
-31 KLDNIANHFN
+31 ELESIANHFN
-41 SSISFDQKMYK
+41 SSISFDSKMYK
-52 EDINGS
+52 EDIEGS
-58 IKHAIMLESQG
+58 KKHAMMLEIQG
-69 IINKN
+69 IISKE
-74 DLNSIISGLEE
+74 DLDSILNGLEE
-85 ITIELDNNILTFN
+85 IEKDLNDGNLQVN
-98 PESEDIHMFIEEI
+98 PNSEDIHMFVEEI
-111 LTKKIGDPAKKL
+111 LTKRIGKPAKKL

-140 LKNQIKIIINNL
+140 LRNQIQILVKKL
-152 KHLIITLSTLSTNNL
+152 KHLIETLSSLAKNNL

-199 IQRLTNANNLMDKSP
+199 IYRLKNAEKIMDKSP

-223 TYNINRFLE
+223 TYDIDRFLE
-232 SELLGFKYPT
+232 ASLLGYDMPT

-259 NALAIISM
+259 NDIAIISM
-267 HMSRICEEMII
+267 HMSRISEEMII

-320 GNLVALLTMMKGL
+320 GNLIALLTMMKGL

-353 NTKICIEILDK
+353 NIIPCIDILDK

-372 TQNMAKKAEEGYIN
+372 KEIMAKKAEEGYIN

-419 KTLNELTL
+419 KTLNELSL
-427 DEYNIFSNIFKN
+427 DEYNTFSDIFTTDI
-439 DVYDAINIHNCVESR
+439 YDAINIHNCVESR

-461 KKAVSLQIKETL
+461 KEAVSLQIKETL

>member
-1 MNKNKDKDK
+1 MEKNKNNKE
-10 NINTNINSNENTGIW
+10 TVGIW
-25 SARFKG
+25 GARFKG
-31 KLDNIANHFN
+31 QLETIANHFN
-41 SSISFDQKMYK
+41 SSISFDSKMYK
-52 EDINGS
+52 EDIEGS
-58 IKHAIMLESQG
+58 KKHAMMLEIQG
-69 IINKN
+69 IISKE
-74 DLNSIISGLEE
+74 DLDSILNGLEE
-85 ITIELDNNILTFN
+85 IEKDLNDGNLQVN
-98 PESEDIHMFIEEI
+98 PNSEDIHMFVEEI
-111 LTKKIGDPAKKL
+111 LTKRIGKPAKKL

-140 LKNQIKIIINNL
+140 LRNQIQIIVKKL
-152 KHLIITLSTLSTNNL
+152 KHLIETLSNLAKNNL

-199 IQRLTNANNLMDKSP
+199 IYRLKNAEKIMDKSP

-223 TYNINRFLE
+223 TYDIDRFLE
-232 SELLGFKYPT
+232 ASLLGYDMPT

-259 NALAIISM
+259 NDIAIISM
-267 HMSRICEEMII
+267 HMSRISEEMII

-320 GNLVALLTMMKGL
+320 GNLIALLTMMKGL

-353 NTKICIEILDK
+353 NIIPCIDILDK

-372 TQNMAKKAEEGYIN
+372 KGIMAKKAEEGYIN

-427 DEYNIFSNIFKN
+427 DEYNTFSDIFTN
-439 DVYDAINIHNCVESR
+439 DIYDAINIHNCVESR

-461 KKAVSLQIKETL
+461 KEAVSLQIRETL

>member
-1 MNKNKDKDK
+1 MEKNKNNKE
-10 NINTNINSNENTGIW
+10 TVGIW
-25 SARFKG
+25 GSRFKG
-31 KLDNIANHFN
+31 QLETIANHFN
-41 SSISFDQKMYK
+41 SSISFDSKMYK
-52 EDINGS
+52 EDIEGS
-58 IKHAIMLESQG
+58 KKHAMMLEIQG
-69 IINKN
+69 IISKE
-74 DLNSIISGLEE
+74 DLDSILNGLEE
-85 ITIELDNNILTFN
+85 IEKDLNDGNLQVN
-98 PESEDIHMFIEEI
+98 PNSEDIHMFVEEI
-111 LTKKIGDPAKKL
+111 LTKRIGKPAKKL

-140 LKNQIKIIINNL
+140 LRNQIQILVKKL
-152 KHLIITLSTLSTNNL
+152 KHLIETLSNLAKNNL

-199 IQRLTNANNLMDKSP
+199 IYRLKNAEKIMDKSP

-223 TYNINRFLE
+223 TYDIDRFLE
-232 SELLGFKYPT
+232 ASLLGYDMPT

-259 NALAIISM
+259 NDIAIISM
-267 HMSRICEEMII
+267 HMSRISEEMII

-320 GNLVALLTMMKGL
+320 GNLIALLTMMKGL

-353 NTKICIEILDK
+353 NIIPCIDILDK

-372 TQNMAKKAEEGYIN
+372 KEIMAKKAEEGYIN

-419 KTLNELTL
+419 KTLNELSL
-427 DEYNIFSNIFKN
+427 DEYTTFSDIFTN
-439 DVYDAINIHNCVESR
+439 DIYNAINIHNCVESR

-461 KKAVSLQIKETL
+461 KEAVSLQIKETL

>member
-1 MNKNKDKDK
+1 MEKNKNNKE
-10 NINTNINSNENTGIW
+10 TVGIW
-25 SARFKG
+25 GARFKG
-31 KLDNIANHFN
+31 QLETIANHFN
-41 SSISFDQKMYK
+41 SSISFDSKMYK
-52 EDINGS
+52 EDIEGS
-58 IKHAIMLESQG
+58 KKHAMMLEIQG
-69 IINKN
+69 IISKE
-74 DLNSIISGLEE
+74 DLDSILNGLEE
-85 ITIELDNNILTFN
+85 IEKDLNDGNLQVN
-98 PESEDIHMFIEEI
+98 PNSEDIHMFVEEI
-111 LTKKIGDPAKKL
+111 LTKRIGKPAKKL

-140 LKNQIKIIINNL
+140 LRNQIQILVKKL
-152 KHLIITLSTLSTNNL
+152 KHLIETLSNLAKNNL

-199 IQRLTNANNLMDKSP
+199 IYRLKNAEKIMDKSP

-223 TYNINRFLE
+223 TYDIDRFLE
-232 SELLGFKYPT
+232 ASLLGYDMPT

-259 NALAIISM
+259 NDIAIISM
-267 HMSRICEEMII
+267 HMSRISEEMII

-353 NTKICIEILDK
+353 NIIPCIDILDK

-372 TQNMAKKAEEGYIN
+372 KEIMAKKAEEGYIN

-427 DEYNIFSNIFKN
+427 DEYNTFSDIFTN
-439 DVYDAINIHNCVESR
+439 DIYDAINIHNCVESR

-461 KKAVSLQIKETL
+461 KEAVSLQIKETL

>member
-1 MNKNKDKDK
+1 
-10 NINTNINSNENTGIW
+10 
-25 SARFKG
+25 
-31 KLDNIANHFN
+31 
-41 SSISFDQKMYK
+41 MYK
-52 EDINGS
+52 EDIEGS
-58 IKHAIMLESQG
+58 KKHAMMLETQG
-69 IINKN
+69 IIEKS
-74 DLNSIISGLEE
+74 DLESILKGLEE
-85 ITIELDNNILTFN
+85 IESELDKNILDFN
-98 PESEDIHMFIEEI
+98 LESEDIHMFVEEV
-111 LTKKIGDPAKKL
+111 LTEKIGNPAKKL

-140 LKNQIKIIINNL
+140 LKNQIKVIVAKL
-152 KHLIITLSTLSTNNL
+152 KHLVTTISTLASNNL

-188 LMAYAQMFIRD
+188 LMAYAQMYIRD
-199 IQRLTNANNLMDKSP
+199 IKRLINANNLMDKSP

-223 TYNINRFLE
+223 TYNIDRFLE
-232 SELLGFKYPT
+232 AELLGFEYPT

-249 SDRDHVIEIA
+249 SDRDHVIEVA
-259 NALAIISM
+259 NSLAIISM
-267 HMSRICEEMII
+267 HMSRMCEEMII

-306 DMCELIRGKTGRIY
+306 DMCELIRGKSGRIY

-353 NTKICIEILDK
+353 NTTICIEILDK

-372 TQNMAKKAEEGYIN
+372 THNMAKKAEEGYIN

-419 KTLNELTL
+419 KTLNELSL
-427 DEYNIFSNIFKN
+427 DEYTTFSDIFSNDI
-439 DVYDAINIHNCVESR
+439 YDAINIHNCVESR
-454 NIYGGPS
+454 NVYGGPS
-461 KKAVSLQIKETL
+461 KEAVSLQIKETL

>member
-1 MNKNKDKDK
+1 MEKNNNNKE
-10 NINTNINSNENTGIW
+10 TVGIW
-25 SARFKG
+25 GARFKG
-31 KLDNIANHFN
+31 KLETIANHFN
-41 SSISFDQKMYK
+41 SSISFDSKMYK
-52 EDINGS
+52 EDIEGS
-58 IKHAIMLESQG
+58 KKHAMMLEIQG
-69 IINKN
+69 IISKE
-74 DLNSIISGLEE
+74 DLDSILNGLEE
-85 ITIELDNNILTFN
+85 IEKDLNDGNLQVN
-98 PESEDIHMFIEEI
+98 PNSEDIHMFVEEI
-111 LTKKIGDPAKKL
+111 LTKRIGKPAKKL

-140 LKNQIKIIINNL
+140 LRNQIQIIVKKL
-152 KHLIITLSTLSTNNL
+152 KHLIETLSNLAKNNL

-199 IQRLTNANNLMDKSP
+199 IYRLKNAEKIMDKSP

-223 TYNINRFLE
+223 TYDIDRFLE
-232 SELLGFKYPT
+232 ASLLGYDMPT

-259 NALAIISM
+259 NDIAIISM
-267 HMSRICEEMII
+267 HMSRISEEMII

-320 GNLVALLTMMKGL
+320 GNLIALLTMMKGL

-346 PIFDSIE
+346 PIFDSVE
-353 NTKICIEILDK
+353 NIIPCIDILDK

-372 TQNMAKKAEEGYIN
+372 KEIMAKKAEEGYIN

-419 KTLNELTL
+419 KTLNELSL
-427 DEYNIFSNIFKN
+427 DEYTTFSDIFTN
-439 DVYDAINIHNCVESR
+439 DIYNAINIHNCVESR

-461 KKAVSLQIKETL
+461 KEAVSLQIKETL